1 MVQMNSL
8 IALQALSSSC
18 PYSKHLTLNRMDKI
32 IGTRKAMYALNNRT
46 IQTKNNKLF
55 NKW

>member
-32 IGTRKAMYALNNRT
+32 IGTRKVMYALNNRT

-55 NKW
+55 NTW

>member
-1 MVQMNSL
+1 MNSL
-8 IALQALSSSC
+8 IALQELSSSC

-55 NKW
+55 NTW

>member
-1 MVQMNSL
+1 MVQVNSL
-8 IALQALSSSC
+8 IALQALSISC
-18 PYSKHLTLNRMDKI
+18 PYSKHLTPNRTDKI

-55 NKW
+55 NTW